1 MVLNYIFVAFFVIAA
16 IMALGQLLT
25 SGDFGVFE
33 QIMKAC
39 FDQAKN
45 GFEISLYLTG
55 VLCLWLGLLK
65 IAERAGLIQRLASW
79 ASPVLSI
86 LFPSIPRDHPA
97 MGNIFMNI
105 SANMLGLDN
114 AATPLGLKTMQSLQA
129 LNPKPTEP
137 TDAML
142 MFLGLNA
149 SGLTIIPSSVIAFRM
164 QAGAANPAD
173 IFLPILLATTASTL
187 VAMLLI
193 AMKQRINLLRLP
205 MLIFLGATA
214 SLFALTIWLAQTLST
229 QEFSRISTGIS
240 AMILVG
246 IILVFVLVG
255 WLRGIRVYDT
265 FVEGAQEGFG
275 TAIGIIP
282 YLVAM
287 LVGIGVFRAS
297 GAMDLVA
304 DSLRWAVETIGWDSR
319 WIEALPTM
327 LMKPLS
333 GSGARGL
340 MVDAMQTHGAD
351 SFVGRLTCTVQ
362 GASDTTFYII
372 ALYFGSI
379 GIRRTAY
386 ALPYSLFADLAGAT
400 TATLVTY
407 LFFAA

>member
-1 MVLNYIFVAFFVIAA
+1 MVLNYIFVGFFVIAFV
-16 IMALGQLLT
+16 MALGHLFLT
-25 SGDFGVFE
+25 GDFLIFE
-33 QIMKAC
+33 RIMKAC
-39 FDQAKN
+39 FDQSKN

-65 IAERAGLIQRLASW
+65 IAERTGIIQTLASW
-79 ASPVLSI
+79 ASPLLSI
-86 LFPSIPRDHPA
+86 LFPSVPKNHPA

-114 AATPLGLKTMQSLQA
+114 AATPLGLKTMESLQSL
-129 LNPKPTEP
+129 NPRKEEP

-173 IFLPILLATTASTL
+173 VFLPILMATTASTL
-187 VAMLLI
+187 VIMLLM
-193 AMKQRINLLRLP
+193 AMKQRINLWRRP
-205 MLIFLGATA
+205 MIMFLLVVL
-214 SLFALTIWLAQTLST
+214 SLFASIVWLGAQLPPE
-229 QEFSRISTGIS
+229 EFSRISTGIS
-240 AMILVG
+240 SMVLVG
-246 IILVFVLVG
+246 IILAFVFGGV
-255 WLRGIRVYDT
+255 RRRINVYES
-265 FVEGAQEGFG
+265 FIEGAKEGFS
-275 TAIGIIP
+275 TAVGIIP
-282 YLVAM
+282 YLIAM

-297 GAMDLVA
+297 GAMDLLA
-304 DSLRWAVETIGWDSR
+304 EWLLSLFESLGWDSR
-319 WIEALPTM
+319 WVEALPTM

-351 SFVGRLTCTVQ
+351 SFVGRLACTVQ

-372 ALYFGSI
+372 ALYFGAI

-386 ALPYSLFADLAGAT
+386 AVPYSLLADLAGAV

-407 LFFAA
+407 LFFA

>member
-1 MVLNYIFVAFFVIAA
+1 MVLNYIFVGFFVIAFV
-16 IMALGQLLT
+16 MALGHLFLT
-25 SGDFGVFE
+25 GDFLIFE
-33 QIMKAC
+33 RIMKAC
-39 FDQAKN
+39 FDQSKN

-55 VLCLWLGLLK
+55 ILCLWLGLLK
-65 IAERAGLIQRLASW
+65 IAERTGIVQTLASW
-79 ASPVLSI
+79 ASPLLSI
-86 LFPSIPRDHPA
+86 LFPSVPKNHPA

-114 AATPLGLKTMQSLQA
+114 AATPLGLKTMESLQSL
-129 LNPKPTEP
+129 NPRKEEP

-173 IFLPILLATTASTL
+173 VFLPILMATTASTL
-187 VAMLLI
+187 VVMLLM
-193 AMKQRINLLRLP
+193 AMKQRINLWRRP
-205 MLIFLGATA
+205 MIMFLLVVL
-214 SLFALTIWLAQTLST
+214 SLFASIVWLGAQLPPE
-229 QEFSRISTGIS
+229 EFSRISTGIS
-240 AMILVG
+240 SMVLVG
-246 IILVFVLVG
+246 IILAFVFGGV
-255 WLRGIRVYDT
+255 RRRINVYES
-265 FVEGAQEGFG
+265 FIEGAKEGFS
-275 TAIGIIP
+275 TAVGIIP
-282 YLVAM
+282 YLIAM

-297 GAMDLVA
+297 GAMDLLA
-304 DSLRWAVETIGWDSR
+304 EGLLSLFESLGWDSR
-319 WIEALPTM
+319 WVEALPTM

-351 SFVGRLTCTVQ
+351 SFVGRLACTVQ

-372 ALYFGSI
+372 ALYFGAI

-386 ALPYSLFADLAGAT
+386 GVPYSLLADLAGAV

-407 LFFAA
+407 LFFA

>member
-1 MVLNYIFVAFFVIAA
+1 MVLNYIFVGFFVIAFV
-16 IMALGQLLT
+16 MALGHLFLT
-25 SGDFGVFE
+25 GDFLIFE
-33 QIMKAC
+33 RIMKAC
-39 FDQAKN
+39 FDQSKN

-65 IAERAGLIQRLASW
+65 IAERTGIIQTLASW
-79 ASPVLSI
+79 ASPLLSI
-86 LFPSIPRDHPA
+86 LFPSVPKNHPA

-114 AATPLGLKTMQSLQA
+114 AATPLGLKTMESLQSL
-129 LNPKPTEP
+129 NPRKEEP

-173 IFLPILLATTASTL
+173 VFLPILMATTASTL
-187 VAMLLI
+187 VIMLLM
-193 AMKQRINLLRLP
+193 AMKQRINLWRRP
-205 MLIFLGATA
+205 MIMFLLVVL
-214 SLFALTIWLAQTLST
+214 SLFASIVWLGAQLPPE
-229 QEFSRISTGIS
+229 EFSRISTGIS
-240 AMILVG
+240 SMVLVG
-246 IILVFVLVG
+246 IILAFVFGGV
-255 WLRGIRVYDT
+255 RRRINVYES
-265 FVEGAQEGFG
+265 FIEGAKEGFS
-275 TAIGIIP
+275 TAVGIIP
-282 YLVAM
+282 YLIAM

-297 GAMDLVA
+297 GAMDLLA
-304 DSLRWAVETIGWDSR
+304 EGLLSLFESLGWDSR
-319 WIEALPTM
+319 WVEALPTM

-351 SFVGRLTCTVQ
+351 SFVGRLACTVQ

-372 ALYFGSI
+372 ALYFGAI

-386 ALPYSLFADLAGAT
+386 AVPYSLLADLAGAV

-407 LFFAA
+407 LFFA

>member
-1 MVLNYIFVAFFVIAA
+1 MVLNYIFVGFFVIAFV
-16 IMALGQLLT
+16 MALGHLFLT
-25 SGDFGVFE
+25 GDFVIFE
-33 QIMKAC
+33 RIMKAC
-39 FDQAKN
+39 FDQSKN

-65 IAERAGLIQRLASW
+65 IAERAGIIQTLASW
-79 ASPVLSI
+79 ASPLLSI
-86 LFPSIPRDHPA
+86 LFPSIPKNHPA

-114 AATPLGLKTMQSLQA
+114 AATPLGLKTMESLQSL
-129 LNPKPTEP
+129 NPRKEEP

-173 IFLPILLATTASTL
+173 VFLPILMATTTSTL
-187 VAMLLI
+187 VVMLLM
-193 AMKQRINLLRLP
+193 AMKQRINLWRRP
-205 MLIFLGATA
+205 MIMFLLVVL
-214 SLFALTIWLAQTLST
+214 SLFAGIVWLGT
-229 QEFSRISTGIS
+229 QLPPEEFSRISTGIS
-240 AMILVG
+240 SMVLVG
-246 IILVFVLVG
+246 IILAFVLGGV
-255 WLRGIRVYDT
+255 RRRINVYDS
-265 FVEGAQEGFG
+265 FIEGAKDGFS
-275 TAIGIIP
+275 TAVSIIP
-282 YLVAM
+282 YLIAM

-297 GAMDLVA
+297 GAMDLLA
-304 DSLRWAVETIGWDSR
+304 EGLLSLFESLGWDSR
-319 WIEALPTM
+319 WVEALPTM

-351 SFVGRLTCTVQ
+351 SFVGRLACTVQ

-372 ALYFGSI
+372 ALYFGAI

-386 ALPYSLFADLAGAT
+386 AVPYSLLADLAGAV

-407 LFFAA
+407 LFFA

>member
-1 MVLNYIFVAFFVIAA
+1 MVLNYIFVGFFVIAFV
-16 IMALGQLLT
+16 MALGHLFLT
-25 SGDFGVFE
+25 GDFLIFE
-33 QIMKAC
+33 RIMKAC
-39 FDQAKN
+39 FDQSKN

-65 IAERAGLIQRLASW
+65 IAERTGIIQTLASW
-79 ASPVLSI
+79 ASPLLSI
-86 LFPSIPRDHPA
+86 LFPSVPKKHPA

-114 AATPLGLKTMQSLQA
+114 AATPLGLKTMESLQSL
-129 LNPKPTEP
+129 NPRKEEP

-173 IFLPILLATTASTL
+173 VFLPILMATTASTL
-187 VAMLLI
+187 VIMLLM
-193 AMKQRINLLRLP
+193 AMKQRINLWRRP
-205 MLIFLGATA
+205 MIMFLLVVL
-214 SLFALTIWLAQTLST
+214 SLFASIVWLGAQLPPE
-229 QEFSRISTGIS
+229 EFSRISTGIS
-240 AMILVG
+240 SMVLVG
-246 IILVFVLVG
+246 IILAFVFGGV
-255 WLRGIRVYDT
+255 RRRINVYES
-265 FVEGAQEGFG
+265 FIEGAKEGFS
-275 TAIGIIP
+275 TAVGIIP
-282 YLVAM
+282 YLIAM

-297 GAMDLVA
+297 GAMDLLA
-304 DSLRWAVETIGWDSR
+304 EGLLSLFESLGWDSR
-319 WIEALPTM
+319 WVEALPTM

-351 SFVGRLTCTVQ
+351 SFVGRLACTVQ

-372 ALYFGSI
+372 ALYFGAI

-386 ALPYSLFADLAGAT
+386 AVPYSLLADLAGAV

-407 LFFAA
+407 LFFA

>member
-1 MVLNYIFVAFFVIAA
+1 MVLNYIFVGFFVIAFV
-16 IMALGQLLT
+16 MALGHLFLT
-25 SGDFGVFE
+25 GDFLIFE
-33 QIMKAC
+33 RIMKAC
-39 FDQAKN
+39 FDQSKN

-65 IAERAGLIQRLASW
+65 IAERTGIIHTLASW
-79 ASPVLSI
+79 ASPLLSI
-86 LFPSIPRDHPA
+86 LFPSVPKNHPA
-97 MGNIFMNI
+97 MGNIFINI

-114 AATPLGLKTMQSLQA
+114 AATPLGLKTMESLQSL
-129 LNPKPTEP
+129 NPRKEEP

-173 IFLPILLATTASTL
+173 VFLPILMATTASTL
-187 VAMLLI
+187 VVMLLMAI
-193 AMKQRINLLRLP
+193 KQRINLWRRP
-205 MLIFLGATA
+205 MIMFLLVVL
-214 SLFALTIWLAQTLST
+214 SLFASIVWLGAQLPPE
-229 QEFSRISTGIS
+229 EFSRISTGIS
-240 AMILVG
+240 SMVLVG
-246 IILVFVLVG
+246 IILAFVFGGV
-255 WLRGIRVYDT
+255 RRRINVYES
-265 FVEGAQEGFG
+265 FIEGAKEGFS
-275 TAIGIIP
+275 TAVGIIP
-282 YLVAM
+282 YLIAM

-297 GAMDLVA
+297 GAMDLLA
-304 DSLRWAVETIGWDSR
+304 EGLLSLFESLGWDSR
-319 WIEALPTM
+319 WVEALPTM

-351 SFVGRLTCTVQ
+351 SFVGRLACTVQ

-372 ALYFGSI
+372 ALYFGAI

-386 ALPYSLFADLAGAT
+386 AVPYSLLADLAGAV

-407 LFFAA
+407 LFFA

>member
-1 MVLNYIFVAFFVIAA
+1 MVLNYIFVGFFVIAFV
-16 IMALGQLLT
+16 MALGHLFLT
-25 SGDFGVFE
+25 GDFLIFE
-33 QIMKAC
+33 RIMKAC
-39 FDQAKN
+39 FDQSKN

-65 IAERAGLIQRLASW
+65 IAERTGIIQTLASW
-79 ASPVLSI
+79 ASPLLSI
-86 LFPSIPRDHPA
+86 LFPSVPKNHPA

-114 AATPLGLKTMQSLQA
+114 AATPLGLKTMESLQSL
-129 LNPKPTEP
+129 NPRKEEP

-173 IFLPILLATTASTL
+173 VFLPILMATTASTL
-187 VAMLLI
+187 VVMLLM
-193 AMKQRINLLRLP
+193 AMKQRINLWRRP
-205 MLIFLGATA
+205 MIMFLLVVLSLFVSIVWLGAQ
-214 SLFALTIWLAQTLST
+214 LPPE
-229 QEFSRISTGIS
+229 EFSRISTGIS
-240 AMILVG
+240 SMVLVG
-246 IILVFVLVG
+246 IILAFVFGGV
-255 WLRGIRVYDT
+255 RRRINVYES
-265 FVEGAQEGFG
+265 FIEGAKEGFS
-275 TAIGIIP
+275 TAVGIIP
-282 YLVAM
+282 YLIAM

-297 GAMDLVA
+297 GAMDLLA
-304 DSLRWAVETIGWDSR
+304 EGLLSLFESLGWDSR
-319 WIEALPTM
+319 WVEALPTM

-351 SFVGRLTCTVQ
+351 SFVGRLACTVQ

-372 ALYFGSI
+372 ALYFGAI

-386 ALPYSLFADLAGAT
+386 AVPYSLLADLAGAV

-407 LFFAA
+407 LFFA

>member
-1 MVLNYIFVAFFVIAA
+1 MVLNYIFVGFFVIAFV
-16 IMALGQLLT
+16 MALGHLFLT
-25 SGDFGVFE
+25 GDFLIFE
-33 QIMKAC
+33 RIMKAC
-39 FDQAKN
+39 FDQSKN

-65 IAERAGLIQRLASW
+65 IAERTGIIQTLASW
-79 ASPVLSI
+79 ASPLLSI
-86 LFPSIPRDHPA
+86 LFPSVPKNHPA

-114 AATPLGLKTMQSLQA
+114 AATPLGLKTMESLQSL
-129 LNPKPTEP
+129 NPRKEEP

-173 IFLPILLATTASTL
+173 VFLPILMATTASTL
-187 VAMLLI
+187 VIMLLM
-193 AMKQRINLLRLP
+193 AMKQRINLWRRP
-205 MLIFLGATA
+205 MIMFLLVVLSSFASIVWLGAQ
-214 SLFALTIWLAQTLST
+214 LPPE
-229 QEFSRISTGIS
+229 EFSRISTGIS
-240 AMILVG
+240 SMVLVG
-246 IILVFVLVG
+246 IILAFVFGGV
-255 WLRGIRVYDT
+255 RRRINVYES
-265 FVEGAQEGFG
+265 FIEGAKEGFS
-275 TAIGIIP
+275 TAVGIIP
-282 YLVAM
+282 YLIAM

-297 GAMDLVA
+297 GAMDLLA
-304 DSLRWAVETIGWDSR
+304 EGLLSLFESLGWDSR
-319 WIEALPTM
+319 WVEALPTM

-351 SFVGRLTCTVQ
+351 SFVGRLACTVQ

-372 ALYFGSI
+372 ALYFGAI

-386 ALPYSLFADLAGAT
+386 AVPYSLLADLAGAV

-407 LFFAA
+407 LFFA

>member
-1 MVLNYIFVAFFVIAA
+1 MVLNYIFVGFFVIAFV
-16 IMALGQLLT
+16 MALGHLFLT
-25 SGDFGVFE
+25 GDFLIFE
-33 QIMKAC
+33 RIMKAC
-39 FDQAKN
+39 FDQSKN

-65 IAERAGLIQRLASW
+65 IAERTGIIQTLASW
-79 ASPVLSI
+79 ASPLLSI
-86 LFPSIPRDHPA
+86 LFPSVPKNHPA

-114 AATPLGLKTMQSLQA
+114 AATPLGLKTMESLQSL
-129 LNPKPTEP
+129 NPRKEEP

-173 IFLPILLATTASTL
+173 VFLPILMATTASTL
-187 VAMLLI
+187 VVMLLM
-193 AMKQRINLLRLP
+193 AMKQRINLWRRP
-205 MLIFLGATA
+205 MIMFLLVVL
-214 SLFALTIWLAQTLST
+214 SLFASIVWLGAQLPPE
-229 QEFSRISTGIS
+229 EFSRISTGIS
-240 AMILVG
+240 SMVLVG
-246 IILVFVLVG
+246 IILAFVFGGV
-255 WLRGIRVYDT
+255 RRRINVYES
-265 FVEGAQEGFG
+265 FIEGAKEGFS
-275 TAIGIIP
+275 TAVGIIP
-282 YLVAM
+282 YLIAM

-297 GAMDLVA
+297 GAMDLLA
-304 DSLRWAVETIGWDSR
+304 EGLLSLFESLGWDSR
-319 WIEALPTM
+319 WVEALPTM

-351 SFVGRLTCTVQ
+351 SFVGRLVCTVQ

-372 ALYFGSI
+372 ALYFGAI

-386 ALPYSLFADLAGAT
+386 AVPYSLLADLAGAV

-407 LFFAA
+407 LFFA

>member
-1 MVLNYIFVAFFVIAA
+1 MVLNYIFVGFFVIAFV
-16 IMALGQLLT
+16 MALGHLFLT
-25 SGDFGVFE
+25 GDFLIFE
-33 QIMKAC
+33 RIMKAC
-39 FDQAKN
+39 FDQSKN

-65 IAERAGLIQRLASW
+65 IAERTGIIQTLASW
-79 ASPVLSI
+79 ASPLLSI
-86 LFPSIPRDHPA
+86 LFPSVPKNHPA

-114 AATPLGLKTMQSLQA
+114 AATPLGLKTMESLQSL
-129 LNPKPTEP
+129 NPRKEEP

-173 IFLPILLATTASTL
+173 VFLPILMATTASTL
-187 VAMLLI
+187 VIMLLM
-193 AMKQRINLLRLP
+193 AMKQRINLWRRP
-205 MLIFLGATA
+205 MIMFLLVVL
-214 SLFALTIWLAQTLST
+214 SLFASIVWLGAQLPPE
-229 QEFSRISTGIS
+229 EFSRISTGIS
-240 AMILVG
+240 SMVLVG
-246 IILVFVLVG
+246 IILAFVFGGV
-255 WLRGIRVYDT
+255 RRRINVYES
-265 FVEGAQEGFG
+265 FIEGAKEGFS

-282 YLVAM
+282 YLIAM

-297 GAMDLVA
+297 GAMDLLA
-304 DSLRWAVETIGWDSR
+304 EGLLSLFESLGWDSR
-319 WIEALPTM
+319 WVEALPTM

-351 SFVGRLTCTVQ
+351 SFVGRLACTVQ

-372 ALYFGSI
+372 ALYFGAI

-386 ALPYSLFADLAGAT
+386 AVPYSLLADLAGAV

-407 LFFAA
+407 LFFA

>member
-1 MVLNYIFVAFFVIAA
+1 MVLNYIFVGFFVIAFV
-16 IMALGQLLT
+16 MALGHLFLT
-25 SGDFGVFE
+25 GDFLIFE
-33 QIMKAC
+33 RIMKAC
-39 FDQAKN
+39 FDQSKN

-65 IAERAGLIQRLASW
+65 IAERTGIIQTLASW
-79 ASPVLSI
+79 ASPLLSI
-86 LFPSIPRDHPA
+86 LFPSVPKNHPA

-114 AATPLGLKTMQSLQA
+114 AATPLGLKTMESLQSL
-129 LNPKPTEP
+129 NPRKEEP

-173 IFLPILLATTASTL
+173 VFLPILMATTASTL
-187 VAMLLI
+187 VVMLLMAI
-193 AMKQRINLLRLP
+193 KQRINLWRRP
-205 MLIFLGATA
+205 MIIFLLVVL
-214 SLFALTIWLAQTLST
+214 SLFASIVWLGAQLPPE
-229 QEFSRISTGIS
+229 EFSRISTGIS
-240 AMILVG
+240 SMVLVG
-246 IILVFVLVG
+246 IILAFVFGGV
-255 WLRGIRVYDT
+255 RRRINVYES
-265 FVEGAQEGFG
+265 FIEGAKEGFS
-275 TAIGIIP
+275 TAVGIIP
-282 YLVAM
+282 YLIAM

-297 GAMDLVA
+297 GAMDLLA
-304 DSLRWAVETIGWDSR
+304 EGLLSLFESLGWDSR
-319 WIEALPTM
+319 WVESLPTM

-351 SFVGRLTCTVQ
+351 SFVGRLACTVQ

-372 ALYFGSI
+372 ALYFGAI

-386 ALPYSLFADLAGAT
+386 AVPYSLLADLAGAV

-407 LFFAA
+407 LFFA

>member
-1 MVLNYIFVAFFVIAA
+1 MVLNYIFVGFFVIAFV
-16 IMALGQLLT
+16 MALGHLFLT
-25 SGDFGVFE
+25 GDFLIFE
-33 QIMKAC
+33 RIMKAC
-39 FDQAKN
+39 FDQSKN

-65 IAERAGLIQRLASW
+65 IAERTGIIQTLASW
-79 ASPVLSI
+79 ASPLLSI
-86 LFPSIPRDHPA
+86 LFPSVPKNHPA

-114 AATPLGLKTMQSLQA
+114 AATPLGLKTMESLQSL
-129 LNPKPTEP
+129 NPRKEEP

-149 SGLTIIPSSVIAFRM
+149 SGLTMIPSSVIAFRM

-173 IFLPILLATTASTL
+173 VFLPILMATTASTL
-187 VAMLLI
+187 VVMLLM
-193 AMKQRINLLRLP
+193 AMKQRINLWRRP
-205 MLIFLGATA
+205 MIMFLLVVL
-214 SLFALTIWLAQTLST
+214 SLFASIVWLGAQLPPE
-229 QEFSRISTGIS
+229 EFSRISTGIS
-240 AMILVG
+240 SMVLVG
-246 IILVFVLVG
+246 IILAFVFGGV
-255 WLRGIRVYDT
+255 RRRINVYES
-265 FVEGAQEGFG
+265 FIEGAKEGFS
-275 TAIGIIP
+275 TAVGIIP
-282 YLVAM
+282 YLIAM

-297 GAMDLVA
+297 GAMDLLA
-304 DSLRWAVETIGWDSR
+304 EGLLSLFESLGWDSR
-319 WIEALPTM
+319 WVEALPTM

-351 SFVGRLTCTVQ
+351 SFVGRLACTVQ

-372 ALYFGSI
+372 ALYFGAI

-386 ALPYSLFADLAGAT
+386 AVPYSLLADLAGAV

-407 LFFAA
+407 LFFA

>member
-1 MVLNYIFVAFFVIAA
+1 MVLNYIFVGFFVIAFV
-16 IMALGQLLT
+16 MALGHLFLT
-25 SGDFGVFE
+25 GDFLIFE
-33 QIMKAC
+33 RIMKAC
-39 FDQAKN
+39 FDQSKN

-65 IAERAGLIQRLASW
+65 IAERTGIIQTLASW
-79 ASPVLSI
+79 ASPLLSI
-86 LFPSIPRDHPA
+86 LFPSVPKNHPA

-114 AATPLGLKTMQSLQA
+114 AATPLGLKTMESLQSL
-129 LNPKPTEP
+129 NPRKEEP

-173 IFLPILLATTASTL
+173 VFLPILMATTASTL
-187 VAMLLI
+187 VVMLLMAI
-193 AMKQRINLLRLP
+193 KQRINLWRRP
-205 MLIFLGATA
+205 MIMFLLVVL
-214 SLFALTIWLAQTLST
+214 SLFASIVWLGAQLPPE
-229 QEFSRISTGIS
+229 EFSRISTGIS
-240 AMILVG
+240 SMVLVG
-246 IILVFVLVG
+246 IILAFVFGGV
-255 WLRGIRVYDT
+255 RRRINVYES
-265 FVEGAQEGFG
+265 FIEGAKEGFS
-275 TAIGIIP
+275 TAVGIIP
-282 YLVAM
+282 YLIAM

-297 GAMDLVA
+297 GAMDLLA
-304 DSLRWAVETIGWDSR
+304 EGLLSLFESLGWDSR
-319 WIEALPTM
+319 WVEALPTM

-351 SFVGRLTCTVQ
+351 SFVGRLACTVQ

-372 ALYFGSI
+372 ALYFGAI

-386 ALPYSLFADLAGAT
+386 AVPYSLLADLAGAV

-407 LFFAA
+407 LFFA

>member
-1 MVLNYIFVAFFVIAA
+1 MVLNYIFVGFFVIAFV
-16 IMALGQLLT
+16 MALGHLFLT
-25 SGDFGVFE
+25 GDFLIFE
-33 QIMKAC
+33 RIMKAC
-39 FDQAKN
+39 FDQSKN

-65 IAERAGLIQRLASW
+65 IAERTGIIQTLASW
-79 ASPVLSI
+79 ASPLLSI
-86 LFPSIPRDHPA
+86 LFPSVPKNHPA

-114 AATPLGLKTMQSLQA
+114 AATPLGLKTMESLQSL
-129 LNPKPTEP
+129 NPRKEEP

-173 IFLPILLATTASTL
+173 VFLPILMATTASTL
-187 VAMLLI
+187 VVMLLM
-193 AMKQRINLLRLP
+193 AMKQRINLWRRP
-205 MLIFLGATA
+205 MIMFLLVVL
-214 SLFALTIWLAQTLST
+214 SLFASIVWLGAQLPPE
-229 QEFSRISTGIS
+229 EFSRISTGIS
-240 AMILVG
+240 SMVLVG
-246 IILVFVLVG
+246 IILAFVFGGV
-255 WLRGIRVYDT
+255 RRRINVYES
-265 FVEGAQEGFG
+265 FIEGAKEGFS
-275 TAIGIIP
+275 TAVGIIP
-282 YLVAM
+282 YLIAM

-297 GAMDLVA
+297 GAMDLLA
-304 DSLRWAVETIGWDSR
+304 EGLLSLFESLGWDSR
-319 WIEALPTM
+319 WVEALPTM

-351 SFVGRLTCTVQ
+351 SFVGRLACTVQ

-372 ALYFGSI
+372 ALYFGAI

-386 ALPYSLFADLAGAT
+386 AVPYSLLADLAGAV

-407 LFFAA
+407 LFFA

>member
-1 MVLNYIFVAFFVIAA
+1 MVLNYIFVGFFVIAFV
-16 IMALGQLLT
+16 MALGHLFLT
-25 SGDFGVFE
+25 GDFLIFE
-33 QIMKAC
+33 RIMKAC
-39 FDQAKN
+39 FDQSKN

-65 IAERAGLIQRLASW
+65 IAERTGIIQTLASW
-79 ASPVLSI
+79 ASPLLSI
-86 LFPSIPRDHPA
+86 LFPSVPKNHPA

-114 AATPLGLKTMQSLQA
+114 AATPLGLKTMESLQSL
-129 LNPKPTEP
+129 NPRKEEP

-164 QAGAANPAD
+164 QAGAVNPAD
-173 IFLPILLATTASTL
+173 VFLPILMATTASTL
-187 VAMLLI
+187 VVMLLMAI
-193 AMKQRINLLRLP
+193 KQRINLWRRP
-205 MLIFLGATA
+205 MIMFLLVVL
-214 SLFALTIWLAQTLST
+214 SLFASIVWLGAQLPPE
-229 QEFSRISTGIS
+229 EFSRISTGIS
-240 AMILVG
+240 SMVLVG
-246 IILVFVLVG
+246 IILAFVFGGV
-255 WLRGIRVYDT
+255 RRRINVYES
-265 FVEGAQEGFG
+265 FIEGAKEGFS
-275 TAIGIIP
+275 TAVGIIP
-282 YLVAM
+282 YLIAM

-297 GAMDLVA
+297 GAMDLFA
-304 DSLRWAVETIGWDSR
+304 EGLLSLFESLGWDSR
-319 WIEALPTM
+319 WVEALPTM

-351 SFVGRLTCTVQ
+351 SFVGRLACTVQ

-372 ALYFGSI
+372 ALYFGAI

-386 ALPYSLFADLAGAT
+386 AVPYSLLADLAGAV

-407 LFFAA
+407 LFFA

>member
-1 MVLNYIFVAFFVIAA
+1 MVLNYIFVGFFVIAFV
-16 IMALGQLLT
+16 MALGHLFLT
-25 SGDFGVFE
+25 GDFLIFE
-33 QIMKAC
+33 RIMKAC
-39 FDQAKN
+39 FDQSKN

-65 IAERAGLIQRLASW
+65 IAERTGIIQTLASW
-79 ASPVLSI
+79 ASPLLSI
-86 LFPSIPRDHPA
+86 LFPSVPKNHPA

-114 AATPLGLKTMQSLQA
+114 AATPLGLKTMESLQSL
-129 LNPKPTEP
+129 NPCKEDP

-173 IFLPILLATTASTL
+173 VFLPILMATTASTL
-187 VAMLLI
+187 VIMLLM
-193 AMKQRINLLRLP
+193 AMKQRINLWRRP
-205 MLIFLGATA
+205 MIMFLLVVL
-214 SLFALTIWLAQTLST
+214 SLFASIVWLGAQLPPE
-229 QEFSRISTGIS
+229 EFSRISTGIS
-240 AMILVG
+240 SMVLVG
-246 IILVFVLVG
+246 IILAFVFGGV
-255 WLRGIRVYDT
+255 RRRINVYES
-265 FVEGAQEGFG
+265 FIEGAKEGFS
-275 TAIGIIP
+275 TAVGIIP
-282 YLVAM
+282 YLIAM

-297 GAMDLVA
+297 GAMDLLA
-304 DSLRWAVETIGWDSR
+304 EGLLSLFESLGWDSR
-319 WIEALPTM
+319 WVEALPTM

-351 SFVGRLTCTVQ
+351 SFVGRLACTVQ

-372 ALYFGSI
+372 ALYFGAI

-386 ALPYSLFADLAGAT
+386 ALPYSLLADLAGAV

-407 LFFAA
+407 LFFA

>member
-1 MVLNYIFVAFFVIAA
+1 MVLNYIFVGFFVIAFV
-16 IMALGQLLT
+16 MALGHLFLT
-25 SGDFGVFE
+25 GDFLIFE
-33 QIMKAC
+33 RIMKAC
-39 FDQAKN
+39 FDQSKN

-65 IAERAGLIQRLASW
+65 IAERTGIIQTLASW
-79 ASPVLSI
+79 ASPLLSI
-86 LFPSIPRDHPA
+86 LFPSVPKNHPA

-114 AATPLGLKTMQSLQA
+114 AATPLGLKTMESLQSL
-129 LNPKPTEP
+129 NPRKEEP

-173 IFLPILLATTASTL
+173 VFLPILMATTASTL
-187 VAMLLI
+187 VVMLLM
-193 AMKQRINLLRLP
+193 AMKQRINLWRRP
-205 MLIFLGATA
+205 MIMFLLVVL
-214 SLFALTIWLAQTLST
+214 SLFASIVWLGAQLPPE
-229 QEFSRISTGIS
+229 EFSRISTGIS
-240 AMILVG
+240 SMVLVG
-246 IILVFVLVG
+246 IILAFVFGGV
-255 WLRGIRVYDT
+255 RRRINVYES
-265 FVEGAQEGFG
+265 FIEGAKEGFS
-275 TAIGIIP
+275 TAVGIIP
-282 YLVAM
+282 YLIAM

-297 GAMDLVA
+297 GAMDLLA
-304 DSLRWAVETIGWDSR
+304 EGLLSLFESLGWDSR
-319 WIEALPTM
+319 WVEALPTM

-351 SFVGRLTCTVQ
+351 SFVGRLACTVQ

-372 ALYFGSI
+372 ALYFGAI

-386 ALPYSLFADLAGAT
+386 AVPYSLFADLAGAV

-407 LFFAA
+407 LFFA